1 MCVCAPF
8 CLNLYGTRS
17 VSLLG
22 YVFLPKRDSI
32 PRPLDLTIGECFS
45 LTEVQTESPKALSV
59 FSKRIYDLAHFGF
72 PNSTFHP
79 LRGRICPLHP
89 IAVCYPRHFL
99 WVKRI
104 ICCWRCSLSLVTS
117 TVGYPLVNIQKT
129 MENHNF

>member
-45 LTEVQTESPKALSV
+45 LTEVQTNHQPERSYSPHFSPHFSNNQRSLLMNLSN
-59 FSKRIYDLAHFGF
+59 KI
-72 PNSTFHP
+72 
-79 LRGRICPLHP
+79 
-89 IAVCYPRHFL
+89 
-99 WVKRI
+99 
-104 ICCWRCSLSLVTS
+104 
-117 TVGYPLVNIQKT
+117 YPLVNIQKT